1 MNYHVQMTFKLCPA
15 GPMLISSGSRNKLH
29 PELPDNTFLMSW
41 DGTQDSYVIPGSSL
55 KGVLRHYL
63 YQSGCNPLEVDTLFG
78 TAGNQN
84 SKKSRISVSDAY
96 ADMKTIET
104 ALRHTTALGSVSQSA
119 KGGSLNS
126 MQAVIA
132 GSFSGNIRLSNVNKE
147 EIRLIL
153 LALLAVESGEIC
165 IGGKIS
171 RGFGRVHI
179 SDFCMTVSEG
189 YDENSLRPIVKGSYD
204 SLGSAAEA
212 VRSFG
217 QEG

>member
-41 DGTQDSYVIPGSSL
+41 DGTQDSFVIPGSSL

-63 YQSGCNPLEVDTLFG
+63 YQSGCNPLEVDALFG

-132 GSFSGNIRLSNVNKE
+132 GSFSGNTGRLRGYA
-147 EIRLIL
+147 RLPEGSVPSL
-153 LALLAVESGEIC
+153 H
-165 IGGKIS
+165 S
-171 RGFGRVHI
+171 R
-179 SDFCMTVSEG
+179 FC
-189 YDENSLRPIVKGSYD
+189 
-204 SLGSAAEA
+204 
-212 VRSFG
+212 SFH
-217 QEG
+217 